1 MNGSDWT
8 IRIALCALLTAAGA
22 HPATTTPSRPDVLL
36 VTLDTV
42 RADHLG
48 AYGYAD
54 ARTPTIDAL
63 ARSGVVFDNAFT
75 SAPMTLPAH
84 ATLLTGLEPPEH
96 GVRVNGMDQL
106 PADVSTLAEALAAT
120 GYRTSA
126 FVSAFV
132 LNARFGLARGFAT
145 YDDDFTRTRPQTMP
159 EPLSVSRSA
168 DLVVD
173 ATLAWLG
180 PLLDDPERPP
190 FFCWLHLYD
199 AHRPYFVHDELAGTR
214 FAGQASYDAAIAFA
228 DLELARV
235 IDLLRSKGR
244 LAQTL
249 VVVVGDHGEG
259 LGELGE
265 TEHGYRLS
273 KGTLR
278 IPLLMTLD
286 GQTRPGTRITALVS
300 LADVF
305 PTILELASITVR
317 REGAGRSLRAGL
329 RGNSMQS
336 RPSYAETLLPYSTYR
351 WSPQQALVTD
361 RWRYV
366 RSTRP
371 ELYDRTSDAR
381 EERDVARD
389 HPTEVARLDTELVAR
404 ESTFKRRAAERA
416 ALDDDARR
424 RLEALGYVV
433 SSGGADAPPAGL
445 KDIKAMLSV
454 KHLDGRLGR
463 TYYAGRMS
471 RQRAIAITRKL
482 VRHSPESPPFHQNL
496 GTLLAEDGRTS
507 EAMEHLRE
515 ALRLDPGRADVQA
528 QLDALLRQR

>member
-1 MNGSDWT
+1 ML
-8 IRIALCALLTAAGA
+8 ATAFASS
-22 HPATTTPSRPDVLL
+22 ATSGTSRPDVLL

-48 AYGYAD
+48 AYGYAG
-54 ARTPTIDAL
+54 ALTPTLDAL
-63 ARSGVVFDNAFT
+63 AQSGVVFDNAFT

-106 PADVSTLAEALAAT
+106 PADVSTLAEALAAI

-145 YDDDFTRTRPQTMP
+145 YDDDLTRTRPQTMP

-173 ATLAWLG
+173 AALAWLG
-180 PLLDDPERPP
+180 SALIDPDRRP

-214 FAGQASYDAAIAFA
+214 FAGEASYDAAIAFA
-228 DLELARV
+228 DRELGRV
-235 IDLLRSKGR
+235 VDLLRSEGR
-244 LAQTL
+244 LRNTL

-278 IPLLMTLD
+278 IPLIVALD
-286 GQTRPGTRITALVS
+286 GHATPGMRIGALVS

-305 PTILELASITVR
+305 PTILDLAGVAVR
-317 REGAGRSLRAGL
+317 RDGVGRSLRAGL

-336 RPSYAETLLPYSTYR
+336 RPSYAETMLPYSTYR

-366 RSTRP
+366 RSARP
-371 ELYDRTSDAR
+371 ELYDRMNDTR
-381 EERDVARD
+381 EEHDVARD
-389 HPTEVARLDTELVAR
+389 HPTEVARLDAELAAR
-404 ESTFKRRAAERA
+404 ESAFKRRAAERA
-416 ALDDDARR
+416 TLDDDARR

-433 SSGGADAPPAGL
+433 SSSGTDAPAEGL
-445 KDIKAMLSV
+445 KDIKTMLSV

-463 TYYAGRMS
+463 AYYAGRMS

-496 GTLLAEDGRTS
+496 GTLLAEEGRTS
-507 EAMEHLRE
+507 EAVEQLRE
-515 ALRLDPGRADVQA
+515 ALRLDPERGDVRA
-528 QLDALLRQR
+528 QLEELLRARQ